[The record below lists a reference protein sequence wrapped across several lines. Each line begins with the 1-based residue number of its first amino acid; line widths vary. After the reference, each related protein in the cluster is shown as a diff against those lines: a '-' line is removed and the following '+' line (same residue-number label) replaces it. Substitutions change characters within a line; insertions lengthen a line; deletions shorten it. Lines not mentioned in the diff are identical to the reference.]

1 MDNFSDYP
9 KKQLDMLYECYKE
22 AAFDYKTL
30 SWKCGRC
37 LMIISN
43 AVTLIGCGILERTI
57 LKNIPIMGRS
67 LQAPPRRRNSSYL
80 ERNGKKMEYTGMECD
95 Y

>member
-43 AVTLIGCGILERTI
+43 VFTLIGCGILEKTI
-57 LKNIPIMGRS
+57 LKNIQNEKIATS
-67 LQAPPRRRNSSYL
+67 TPRRRNSSYL
-80 ERNGKKMEYTGMECD
+80 ERDGKKMEYTEVEGD